1 MSTLYFGIIY
11 GVIAVAL
18 VAIGLLFRYV
28 LKQSKGSLEMQEIA
42 DAIREGAM
50 ALLRRQ
56 YKSIA
61 IISAISLVVIVVAV
75 YFGNVAK
82 GEADALSIAVHS
94 GIAFI
99 VGAICSAISGYIGMY
114 MSVSGNIRAAE
125 GARTNLDKALQIA
138 FKGGSVTG
146 LAVTTLSLLGVTT
159 LFLLFGGGSS
169 SEAAVKEA
177 PLLII
182 GFGFG
187 ASLVALF
194 AQLGGGI
201 YTKAADVGADLV
213 GKVEAGIPEDDARNP
228 AVIADLVGDNVGDCA
243 GRGADLFESTAAENI
258 GAMILGIGLYQIFGI
273 KGILFPLVARA
284 VGIIASLIGILLVRV
299 RDEKKDP
306 MDSLNLGYAVTSI
319 VVAVLMF
326 FVITNMFAPVGI
338 YEGIRVN
345 TFLLFL
351 CSVVGL
357 ILSYVFVWLTI
368 YYTSSAKRPVRQIA
382 QASRTGSATNIIS
395 GISVGMESTAL
406 PVIFIC
412 IAIFIAYRLG
422 VVAFSDIIAA
432 TAGTADAVSAGT
444 AGLYG
449 TAIATMGMLS
459 TCTFVLAMDAF
470 GPITDNAGGIIEM
483 SGAPEEIRKTT
494 DRLDA
499 CGNTTK
505 ALTKGYAVG
514 SAALATFLLFAS
526 YLDEVKAL
534 GFELFTV
541 DIANPNV
548 FIAAFIATMVV
559 FLFSS
564 TAMNAVSKAAQVV
577 ILEVRRQFADIPG
590 IIEGKAKPNYKQC
603 VDIVTKGALREMVLP
618 GLIVV
623 IAPLVT
629 GILLGKEAA
638 AAYILV
644 STIAGTIVALFLN
657 NVGGAWDNAKKFVE
671 LGFDGGK
678 GSDTHKAAV
687 VGDTVGDPFKDTAG
701 PSIHVLIKL
710 TSTLMVLFVV
720 LFR

>member
-1 MSTLYFGIIY
+1 
-11 GVIAVAL
+11 
-18 VAIGLLFRYV
+18 
-28 LKQSKGSLEMQEIA
+28 
-42 DAIREGAM
+42 
-50 ALLRRQ
+50 
-56 YKSIA
+56 
-61 IISAISLVVIVVAV
+61 
-75 YFGNVAK
+75 
-82 GEADALSIAVHS
+82 
-94 GIAFI
+94 
-99 VGAICSAISGYIGMY
+99 
-114 MSVSGNIRAAE
+114 
-125 GARTNLDKALQIA
+125 
-138 FKGGSVTG
+138 
-146 LAVTTLSLLGVTT
+146 
-159 LFLLFGGGSS
+159 
-169 SEAAVKEA
+169 
-177 PLLII
+177 
-182 GFGFG
+182 
-187 ASLVALF
+187 
-194 AQLGGGI
+194 
-201 YTKAADVGADLV
+201 
-213 GKVEAGIPEDDARNP
+213 
-228 AVIADLVGDNVGDCA
+228 
-243 GRGADLFESTAAENI
+243 
-258 GAMILGIGLYQIFGI
+258 
-273 KGILFPLVARA
+273 
-284 VGIIASLIGILLVRV
+284 
-299 RDEKKDP
+299 
-306 MDSLNLGYAVTSI
+306 
-319 VVAVLMF
+319 
-326 FVITNMFAPVGI
+326 
-338 YEGIRVN
+338 
-345 TFLLFL
+345 
-351 CSVVGL
+351 
-357 ILSYVFVWLTI
+357 
-368 YYTSSAKRPVRQIA
+368 VRQIA

-432 TAGTADAVSAGT
+432 TAGTADAVSAGTADAVSAGT

-590 IIEGKAKPNYKQC
+590 IIEGKAKPSYKQC